1 MFSGYALRVMALAV
15 MAFVGIALAAPAA
28 AQTIV
33 SGENLPTTTGPVTF
47 AGSSFRA
54 TVTGTVTTIRVRP
67 RAAGTTDLYLYNGPN
82 TGAANAAGTPA
93 VTQLGVTLTDRS
105 VLGGF
110 DEFVLTTP
118 LPVTAGSTYAF
129 AFGAGTF
136 TRNSGAGNTYADG
149 VAFVSGTSSQGSD
162 WTFEVVQVP
171 AAPVPTL
178 SEWAMIL
185 LGLMLAGGAAIYIQ
199 RRQLAA

>member
-1 MFSGYALRVMALAV
+1 MFSGYTLRAMALAV

-33 SGENLPTTTGPVTF
+33 SPQVDTAFNTGPLTF

-54 TVTGTVTTIRVRP
+54 TVTGTVTTIRVR
-67 RAAGTTDLYLYNGPN
+67 AAVAGTTDLYLYNGST
-82 TGAANAAGTPA
+82 TGQFNGAGTPA
-93 VTQLGVTLTDRS
+93 VTQLGVTLTNRS
-105 VLGGF
+105 FIGGY
-110 DEFVLTTP
+110 DEFVLSTP
-118 LPVTAGSTYAF
+118 LPVTADYTYAF
-129 AFGAGTF
+129 AFGAGQF
-136 TRNSGAGNTYADG
+136 FRNQSNTYADG
-149 VAFVSGTSSQGSD
+149 TPFFSGNQTSTSD
-162 WTFEVVQVP
+162 WIFEVVQVP